1 MKLFTNK
8 QWNDWMEEYG
18 EKCLFNDLLSSENEK
33 LRAELKEK
41 QHRMMYIPTV
51 MPNYWEKDITEKYKD
66 TIQKWEKEVNS
77 EMIKKLKDHGIDK
90 TDGKL
95 GIRLVY
101 YK

>member
-1 MKLFTNK
+1 MKIFTNK
-8 QWNDWMEEYG
+8 QWNDWIEEYG
-18 EKCLFNDLLSSENEK
+18 EKCLSNDLLFAENEK
-33 LRAELKEK
+33 LKAKLKEK
-41 QHRMMYIPTV
+41 QHSMLCSPTV
-51 MPNYWEKDITEKYKD
+51 LPNWGKDITEKYKD

-77 EMIKKLKDHGIDK
+77 EMIKKLKDQGIDK